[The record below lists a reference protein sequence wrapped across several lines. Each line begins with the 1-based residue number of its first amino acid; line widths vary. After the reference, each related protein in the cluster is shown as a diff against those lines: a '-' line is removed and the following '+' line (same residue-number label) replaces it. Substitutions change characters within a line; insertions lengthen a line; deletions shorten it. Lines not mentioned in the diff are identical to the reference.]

1 MQWMGEKLKYLEQIL
16 VNWKYEEY
24 VEVICSEMGK
34 IGYWLFGA
42 VNGMDRRPM

>member
-1 MQWMGEKLKYLEQIL
+1 MDRRQIEIFGADIGELWNMWRL
-16 VNWKYEEY
+16 
-24 VEVICSEMGK
+24 ICSEMGK